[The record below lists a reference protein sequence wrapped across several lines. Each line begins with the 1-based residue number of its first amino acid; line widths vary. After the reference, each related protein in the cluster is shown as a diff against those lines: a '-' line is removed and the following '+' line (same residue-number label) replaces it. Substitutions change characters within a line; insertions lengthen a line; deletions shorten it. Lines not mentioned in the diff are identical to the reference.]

1 MSQATQ
7 QIDMPAGGIGDFIYT
22 DEEIK
27 LLEKKEVEDQYGT
40 EGIATF
46 NDIGRKMANYGRY
59 GDDTVAH
66 VETGELIVPRALIEN
81 NPKLKES
88 IFSHL
93 RELGVEDPERY
104 VVGTSKNSINPDTG
118 LPEFFLKKLF
128 KGIKKGV
135 SSIGKGV
142 SRALKGVGKALKKAA
157 PIVLPVALNFL
168 FPGLGAVYSGA
179 IGSGIATLAQGG
191 NLSDAFR
198 SALVGGATGA
208 LTAGFAGEGTFSQN
222 IMTDIGTGTS
232 NIGSAFQGDFSG
244 IQGRTLPSIRDL
256 GGPPEAKTFKSPNVK
271 VEDITSGVDSA
282 FIDPGLDAFDPSIQT
297 SDFKNISNVDFTKPP
312 PTAFDT
318 LSQNIKTGASKLG
331 DFAFGKGPTQ
341 LSINQRAAELVKD
354 FPGLY
359 GPQVA
364 GGNKLA
370 LAAAEKELAPKLLG
384 SSFLRKAAVP
394 TAVGIAALSGSG
406 AFDVPEQETIIDP
419 VSGLD
424 IYNRNPQLYNIANFR
439 PRVSR
444 ANYTVPSN
452 FQFDYTPYQIG
463 LAEGGDVFPRRNG
476 GIGPNEGTPGKD
488 SVRAMLMPGEFV
500 MTTDAVRGLGNG
512 NLNTGIK
519 NMYSVMSKLEKKGKA
534 MA

>member
-1 MSQATQ
+1 MGQATQ

-66 VETGELIVPRALIEN
+66 VETGELIVPRALIED

-128 KGIKKGV
+128 RGIKKGV

-157 PIVLPVALNFL
+157 PIILPIALNFA
-168 FPGLGAVYSGA
+168 FPGLGAIYSGA

-208 LTAGFAGEGTFSQN
+208 LTAGFAGEGPFSQN
-222 IMTDIGTGTS
+222 IMTDISTGTS

-244 IQGRTLPSIRDL
+244 LQGRTLPSIRDL
-256 GGPPEAKTFKSPNVK
+256 GGPPKAKTFKAPDVK

-297 SDFKNISNVDFTKPP
+297 SDFKNISNVDFTKPT

-318 LSQNIKTGASKLG
+318 LSKNIQTGASKVG
-331 DFAFGKGPTQ
+331 DFVFGKSPSTDAISG
-341 LSINQRAAELVKD
+341 RAAELVKE
-354 FPGLY
+354 FPKVY
-359 GPQVA
+359 GGP
-364 GGNKLA
+364 GGPKLA

-384 SSFLRKAAVP
+384 STFLRKAAVP
-394 TAVGIAALSGSG
+394 TALGIAALSGSG
-406 AFDVPEQETIIDP
+406 AFDVPEQETIVDP

-424 IYNRNPQLYNIANFR
+424 IYNRNPELYNIANFR

-463 LAEGGDVFPRRNG
+463 LAEGGNVFPRRTG

>member
-1 MSQATQ
+1 MGQATQ

-128 KGIKKGV
+128 RGIKKGV

-157 PIVLPVALNFL
+157 PIILPIALGFT
-168 FPGLGAVYSGA
+168 PLGPIYGA
-179 IGSGIATLAQGG
+179 ALGSGIGTLLQGG
-191 NLSDAFR
+191 DLKDAFR
-198 SALVGGATGA
+198 NAVLAGGTGA
-208 LTAGFAGEGTFSQN
+208 LFSGTSSAIAGEGFGTGVSKALASPGARFSQTLSDP
-222 IMTDIGTGTS
+222 ISSFQAPTS
-232 NIGSAFQGDFSG
+232 IDTPVANLTKA
-244 IQGRTLPSIRDL
+244 
-256 GGPPEAKTFKSPNVK
+256 
-271 VEDITSGVDSA
+271 DITGVDQT

-297 SDFKNISNVDFTKPP
+297 SGFKNISNVDFTKPT
-312 PTAFDT
+312 PTTYDT
-318 LSQNIKTGASKLG
+318 LSKNIQTGASKVG
-331 DFAFGKGPTQ
+331 DIVFGKSPSTDAI
-341 LSINQRAAELVKD
+341 SSRAADLVKK
-354 FPGLY
+354 FPKVY
-359 GPQVA
+359 GGP
-364 GGNKLA
+364 GGSKLA

-384 SSFLRKAAVP
+384 STFLRKAAVP
-394 TAVGIAALSGSG
+394 TALGIAALSGSG

-424 IYNRNPQLYNIANFR
+424 IYNTNPELYNIANFR
-439 PRVSR
+439 PRFST

-463 LAEGGDVFPRRNG
+463 LAEGGDVFPRRTG